1 MTEYRILKKQ
11 CYNEYG
17 TPGQVFYNIQRK
29 VTILFFF
36 SMWKYEEYPD
46 YDSTS
51 RHTFSSYE
59 KAEEFIKYKCS
70 GGLTNVTSVIEYSE
84 IYKCK

>member
-11 CYNEYG
+11 YHDEYG
-17 TPGQVFYNIQRK
+17 TPIRVWYNVQRK

-36 SMWKYEEYPD
+36 KMWKYEVYPF
-46 YDSTS
+46 YDSMSRTS
-51 RHTFSSYE
+51 FSSYE

-70 GGLTNVTSVIEYSE
+70 GGLTNNNSVEYSE

>member
-11 CYNEYG
+11 HYNEQG
-17 TPGQVFYNIQRK
+17 TPGLVYYNVQRK

-36 SMWKYEEYPD
+36 KMWKYEEYPF
-46 YDSTS
+46 YDSMSRTS
-51 RHTFSSYE
+51 FSSYE

-70 GGLTNVTSVIEYSE
+70 GGLTNATSVEYSE